1 MKKPLLFC
9 FLWLFTFAMV
19 AQEQKGQV
27 IEGPLSNVHQFEN
40 QALEGEHAAIFPLSA
55 GLDSTLIAQTS
66 DSSYFKSSK
75 KINIQPMLNLEGG
88 LFGNEFRGV
97 SGAGI
102 TAKAKAGKRF
112 RFRLNA
118 GMYAAQLPGYLGS
131 DSVDVLPGIGETI
144 AKGDV
149 LLAPYLSGAM
159 EVQLGK
165 YFSAEVGRGKHHW
178 GDGYRSTVLSHNA
191 SPYPYARI
199 ATKIWKLKYVN
210 LWTAQKDIT
219 TGFDDPSRR
228 KFTTMHM
235 LSFNLHKRFNINVFE
250 AIVYQNRDTLS
261 NRNLE
266 MNYLN
271 PIIFYR
277 PVEFAQGSAD
287 NALLGF
293 GMKYRGRNEWQVYS
307 QVYFDEFLLFE
318 LRRRLGW
325 WGNKFSVQLG
335 AKKWNVLPGLHGL
348 VEFNLSRPYTYTHG
362 SVFQAYGHLNQ
373 GLAHPLETNFVE
385 WINNWTYERGKWNLE
400 LTYMWAIFGRDT
412 ETENFGGNIF
422 RSYANPSKQYDN
434 YLAQGLKST
443 VHFAQLNAAYPIGNT
458 TLSGT
463 CSLGYRYEK
472 NTQFLRSQAFL
483 QLGIKSSIT
492 RPLYVR

>member
-1 MKKPLLFC
+1 MKKSFACIFFSLFA
-9 FLWLFTFAMV
+9 FTMV
-19 AQEQKGQV
+19 AQEQQGQV
-27 IEGPLSNVHQFEN
+27 IEGPLSKVHQFEN
-40 QALEGEHAAIFPLSA
+40 KGLTGEHAAIFPLSA
-55 GLDSTLIAQTS
+55 GMDSLLIAQSS
-66 DSSYFKSSK
+66 DSSYQKRTQPLL
-75 KINIQPMLNLEGG
+75 IQPMLNLNGG
-88 LFGNEFRGV
+88 LFGEDFTGV

-102 TAKAKAGKRF
+102 SARAKVGKRF
-112 RFRLNA
+112 NFRLNA
-118 GMYAAQLPGYLGS
+118 GMYAAQLPNYLGT
-131 DSVDVLPGIGETI
+131 DSSAVIPGIGETI
-144 AKGDV
+144 AKGNV

-159 EVQLGK
+159 EVKLGD
-165 YFSAEVGRGKHHW
+165 YFTAEIGRGKHHW

-191 SPYPYARI
+191 SPMPYARLT
-199 ATKIWKLKYVN
+199 TKIWKLKYVN
-210 LWTAQKDIT
+210 LWTSQKDIT

-250 AIVYQNRDTLS
+250 AVVYQNRDTLS
-261 NRNLE
+261 DRNLE

-287 NALLGF
+287 NALLGV
-293 GMKYRGRNEWQVYS
+293 GMKYRGRNEWQIYS

-335 AKKWNVLPGLHGL
+335 AKKWNVIPGLHGL

-362 SVFQAYGHLNQ
+362 SVFQAYGQLNQ

-385 WINNWTYERGKWNLE
+385 WLNHWTYERGKWNFD

-412 ETENFGGNIF
+412 ESENLGGNIF
-422 RSYANPSKQYDN
+422 RSYANPSRQYDN

-443 VHFAQLNAAYPIGNT
+443 VHFGQINVSHPLGS
-458 TLSGT
+458 SGISGI
-463 CSLGYRYEK
+463 CSVGYRYEK
-472 NTQFLRSQAFL
+472 NTAFLRSEAFL
-483 QLGIKSSIT
+483 QVGIRSSLS
-492 RPLYVR
+492 RLLYVR